1 MAQYPQLL
9 DEAWLEHKKPK
20 AKDAPTVVSTF
31 AGAGGST
38 LGYSMAGYKEL
49 MAVEWEDHAASC
61 YKRNFPHVNLF
72 HGDIAKVDPASLG
85 LAPGELDV
93 FDGSPPCQGFSR
105 SGKRDVKDPRNQLFR
120 EFVRLLDAWQPKV
133 FVMENVASM
142 AQGSTRPLFLEIL
155 KTLRKSGYRVTARI
169 LDASLLGVPQKRKR
183 MIFIGVREDLN
194 IDPPFPKPQ
203 SRIFT
208 VNDAIR
214 GIPASKVGDY
224 RAPEGK
230 YREIAL
236 SLPQGKGVADLLEK
250 TGRKRTGF
258 SLLRLRGDAP
268 SNTVV
273 KTVNNAAGLLHP
285 TKNRY
290 ISTREASRLQSFPD
304 EYDWGDSDY
313 TKILARLGNSV
324 PPLMMRAIAETIR
337 TEVLDKVKD

>member
-1 MAQYPQLL
+1 MATYSELL
-9 DEAWLEHKKPK
+9 SDAWLDHKKPK
-20 AKDAPTVVSTF
+20 ADDAPTVVSTF

-72 HGDIAKVDPASLG
+72 HGDIAKVDPRSLG

-105 SGKRDVKDPRNQLFR
+105 SGKRDINDPRNQLFR

-133 FVMENVASM
+133 FVMENVAAM
-142 AQGSTRPLFLEIL
+142 AQGNTRPLFLEIL
-155 KTLRKSGYRVTARI
+155 KTLRRSGYRVTARI

-208 VNDAIR
+208 VRDAIFD
-214 GIPASKVGDY
+214 IPEAELGSNIPISPTVEAITKVM
-224 RAPEGK
+224 
-230 YREIAL
+230 
-236 SLPQGKGVADLLEK
+236 PQGKNMANLMNDAGLK
-250 TGRKRTGF
+250 GYGF
-258 SLLRLRGDAP
+258 GLVRLRQDAP
-268 SNTVV
+268 SNTLI
-273 KTVNNAAGLLHP
+273 KKISNSRGYLHP
-285 TKNRY
+285 TKNRF
-290 ISTREASRLQSFPD
+290 ISSREASRIQSFPD
-304 EYDWGDSDY
+304 EYDWGNSNY
-313 TKILARLGNSV
+313 TKIMARLGNSV
-324 PPLMMRAIAETIR
+324 PPLMMRAIAETIE
-337 TEVLDKVKD
+337 TEVLQKVKG